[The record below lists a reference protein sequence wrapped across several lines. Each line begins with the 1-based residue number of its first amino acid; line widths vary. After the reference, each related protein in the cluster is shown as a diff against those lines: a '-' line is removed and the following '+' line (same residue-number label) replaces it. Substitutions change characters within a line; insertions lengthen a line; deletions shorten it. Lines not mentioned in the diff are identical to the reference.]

1 MEPSMSL
8 HGCEITPFPPAYFL
22 FVGFFMVKID
32 ASLPAMYTK
41 AQLARIQESV
51 EVWKHAEPVDLMK
64 RVSSTVSSASQQYAL
79 SPSKF

>member
-1 MEPSMSL
+1 MSL
-8 HGCEITPFPPAYFL
+8 HICEITPFQLAYFSICWL
-22 FVGFFMVKID
+22 YMVKID